1 MEGFDVDSMVEKQIF
16 SLLWQEMDFKA
27 SYHTGSTGG
36 DRHPLPP
43 ALSAYRLNEHG
54 SESSVIKVH
63 CSSPIQLL
71 PIKVEK
77 ETEEA
82 MET

>member
-1 MEGFDVDSMVEKQIF
+1 MEGMVEKQIF
-16 SLLWQEMDFKA
+16 GLLWQEMDFKA
-27 SYHTGSTGG
+27 SYHTGSAGG
-36 DRHPLPP
+36 DCHAPP
-43 ALSAYRLNEHG
+43 SALSAYRLNEHG
-54 SESSVIKVH
+54 SEASVIKVH

-71 PIKVEK
+71 PIKVKK